1 MARYNELQDKL
12 ANKKISKAELK
23 ELKQIEKNEMELA
36 RQMSLKEQEDRDKLL
51 ELEEE
56 RML

>member
-1 MARYNELQDKL
+1 M
-12 ANKKISKAELK
+12 K

-56 RML
+56 RMLQEALKLSE